1 MVATWHVAEAQ
12 ELIETPMASRAQAHN
27 INGEAAAASSLPD
40 QTLASPCL
48 SVVWQSRWGLPIGYA
63 VSSEALALEL
73 VARGVDLMYRPTP
86 WHMLGTIRHPMLRA
100 VAARMPRNDAPQV
113 SYDQADLFYTGHAG
127 YKIGYTM
134 LEVDGLPREWVA
146 ACNTMDEVWTPSRW
160 GATVFANAGVTRPIY
175 VMPLGYDPARFRPDG
190 PARRITGR
198 FTFLSVFEW
207 GERKA
212 PDVLL
217 RAYAAAFTR
226 RDDVVLILRVN
237 NFDAEVDVAR
247 QIAALRLPAN
257 APPIV
262 LLYNRHI
269 SDESLGAL
277 YRSADCFVLP
287 TRGEGWGLPI
297 LEAMACGL
305 PVIATDWSGQTE
317 FLHRTVGYPLRV
329 RRLVAADAKCPYYL
343 GWQWAE
349 PDIEHLV
356 ALMRHVYDHPDEA
369 RRVGARAAQETA
381 ARWTWAHA
389 AERIHRR
396 LTEILRA

>member
-1 MVATWHVAEAQ
+1 MTRPADSTS
-12 ELIETPMASRAQAHN
+12 ETTPARPPPDPHH
-27 INGEAAAASSLPD
+27 LPH
-40 QTLASPCL
+40 LA
-48 SVVWQSRWGLPIGYA
+48 VIWQSRWGIPIGYA

-73 VARGVDLMYRPTP
+73 VKRGVDLMYRPTP
-86 WHMLGTIRHPMLRA
+86 WHMQGTIRHSALLAATMRPLRD
-100 VAARMPRNDAPQV
+100 DAPQI
-113 SYDQADLFYTGHAG
+113 SYDQADLFYVDHPG

-146 ACNTMDEVWTPSRW
+146 ACNLMDEVWTPSHW
-160 GATVFANAGVTRPIY
+160 GATVFANAGVTRPIR
-175 VMPLGYDPARFRPDG
+175 VMPLGYDPTHFRPDG
-190 PARRITGR
+190 SARRVAGR

-212 PDVLL
+212 PDLLL

-226 RDDVVLILRVN
+226 HDDVLLVLRVN
-237 NFDAEVDVAR
+237 NFDSEVDVAQ
-247 QIAALRLPAN
+247 QIAALRLPVG
-257 APPIV
+257 APPVAMI
-262 LLYNRHI
+262 YNRHLS
-269 SDESLGAL
+269 SDSLATL

-317 FLHRTVGYPLRV
+317 FFHCGIGYPLRV

-343 GWQWAE
+343 GWRWAE
-349 PDIEHLV
+349 PDIDHLT

-369 RRVGARAAQETA
+369 RQVGARAAQEAA
-381 ARWTWAHA
+381 ARWTWMHA
-389 AERIHRR
+389 ADRICERLVD
-396 LTEILRA
+396 LTDIR

>member
-1 MVATWHVAEAQ
+1 MSQT
-12 ELIETPMASRAQAHN
+12 HN
-27 INGEAAAASSLPD
+27 ADTVVDSSQPDGAFSLP
-40 QTLASPCL
+40 SL
-48 SVVWQSRWGLPIGYA
+48 SIIWQSRWGIPIGYA

-73 VARGVDLMYRPTP
+73 AARGVDLMYRPTP
-86 WHMLGTIRHPMLRA
+86 WHMPGTIRHPMLLA
-100 VAARMPRNDAPQV
+100 AAARALRDDAPQV

-146 ACNTMDEVWTPSRW
+146 ACNAMDEVWTPSRW
-160 GATVFANAGVTRPIY
+160 GATVFANAGVTRPIH

-190 PARRITGR
+190 PARRIAGR

-212 PDVLL
+212 PDILL

-226 RDDVVLILRVN
+226 RDEVLLMLRVN
-237 NFDAEVDVAR
+237 NFDAGVDVAQ
-247 QIAALRLPAN
+247 QIAALRLPA
-257 APPIV
+257 ATPPIA

-317 FLHRTVGYPLRV
+317 FFHHEVGYPLRV

-343 GWQWAE
+343 GWRWAE
-349 PDIEHLV
+349 PDIEHLI
-356 ALMRHVYDHPDEA
+356 ALMRYVYDHPNEA
-369 RRVGARAAQETA
+369 RQMGARAAHEAT
-381 ARWTWAHA
+381 RWTWAHA

-396 LTEILRA
+396 LRDISGEQPQST

>member
-1 MVATWHVAEAQ
+1 MT
-12 ELIETPMASRAQAHN
+12 SQAHN
-27 INGEAAAASSLPD
+27 ADTVVDSSQPDGAFSLP
-40 QTLASPCL
+40 SL
-48 SVVWQSRWGLPIGYA
+48 SIIWQSRWGIPIGYA
-63 VSSEALALEL
+63 ISSEALALEL
-73 VARGVDLMYRPTP
+73 AARGVDLMYRPTP
-86 WHMLGTIRHPMLRA
+86 WHMPGTIRHPTLLA
-100 VAARMPRNDAPQV
+100 AAARALRDDAPQV
-113 SYDQADLFYTGHAG
+113 SYDQADLFYTDHTG

-146 ACNTMDEVWTPSRW
+146 ACNAMDEVWTPSRW
-160 GATVFANAGVTRPIY
+160 GATAFANAGVTRPIH

-190 PARRITGR
+190 PARRIAGR

-212 PDVLL
+212 PDILL
-217 RAYAAAFTR
+217 RAYTAAFTR
-226 RDDVVLILRVN
+226 RDDVLLMLRVN
-237 NFDAEVDVAR
+237 NFDAGVDVAQ
-247 QIAALRLPAN
+247 QIATLRLPA
-257 APPIV
+257 ATPPIA

-317 FLHRTVGYPLRV
+317 FFHHEVGYPLRV

-343 GWQWAE
+343 GWRWAE
-349 PDIEHLV
+349 PDIEHLI
-356 ALMRHVYDHPDEA
+356 ALMRYVYDHPDEA
-369 RRVGARAAQETA
+369 REKGARGAHEAT
-381 ARWTWAHA
+381 RWTWAHA
-389 AERIHRR
+389 AARIHRR
-396 LTEILRA
+396 LGDISGEQPQST

>member
-1 MVATWHVAEAQ
+1 MSQT
-12 ELIETPMASRAQAHN
+12 HN
-27 INGEAAAASSLPD
+27 ADTVVDSSQPDGAFSLP
-40 QTLASPCL
+40 SL
-48 SVVWQSRWGLPIGYA
+48 SIIWQSRWGIPIGYA

-73 VARGVDLMYRPTP
+73 AARGVDLMYRPTP
-86 WHMLGTIRHPMLRA
+86 WHMPGTIRHPALLA
-100 VAARMPRNDAPQV
+100 AAARALRDDAPQV

-146 ACNTMDEVWTPSRW
+146 ACNAMDEVWTPSRW
-160 GATVFANAGVTRPIY
+160 GATVFANAGVTRPIH

-190 PARRITGR
+190 LARRIAGR

-212 PDVLL
+212 PDILL

-226 RDDVVLILRVN
+226 RDDVLLMLRVN
-237 NFDAEVDVAR
+237 NFDAGVDVAQ
-247 QIAALRLPAN
+247 QIAALRLPA
-257 APPIV
+257 ATPPIA

-317 FLHRTVGYPLRV
+317 FFHHEVGYPLRV

-343 GWQWAE
+343 GWRWAE
-349 PDIEHLV
+349 PDIEHLI
-356 ALMRHVYDHPDEA
+356 ALMRYVYDHPDEA
-369 RRVGARAAQETA
+369 REKGARAAYEAT
-381 ARWTWAHA
+381 RWTWAHA

-396 LTEILRA
+396 LRDISGEQPQST

>member
-1 MVATWHVAEAQ
+1 MGDKTADAKVEHR
-12 ELIETPMASRAQAHN
+12 MKSQAHTHN
-27 INGEAAAASSLPD
+27 PDVAIAPLPSD
-40 QTLASPCL
+40 LHPSPRL

-73 VARGVDLMYRPTP
+73 MSRGVELIYRPTP
-86 WHMLGTIRHPMLRA
+86 WHMRGTIHHPALRA
-100 VAARMPRNDAPQV
+100 AATRAPRDDAPQV
-113 SYDQADLFYTGHAG
+113 SYDQADLFFTGHPG

-146 ACNTMDEVWTPSRW
+146 ACNAMDEVWTPSRW
-160 GATVFANAGVTRPIY
+160 GATVFANAGVARPII

-190 PARRITGR
+190 PARRLTGR

-212 PDVLL
+212 PEALL
-217 RAYAAAFTR
+217 RSYAAAFTR
-226 RDDVVLILRVN
+226 RDEVLLVLRVN
-237 NFDAEVDVAR
+237 NFDTEVDVAQ
-247 QIAALRLPAN
+247 QIAALRLPADI
-257 APPIV
+257 PPIA
-262 LLYNRHI
+262 LIYNRRI

-317 FLHRTVGYPLRV
+317 FFHSGVGYPLRV
-329 RRLVAADAKCPYYL
+329 RRLVAANAKCPYYL
-343 GWQWAE
+343 GWRWAE
-349 PDIEHLV
+349 PDGEHLI
-356 ALMRHVYDHPDEA
+356 ALMRYVYEHPDEA
-369 RRVGARAAQETA
+369 RSVGARAAQEA
-381 ARWTWAHA
+381 ATRWTWAHA
-389 AERIHRR
+389 AERIRQR
-396 LTEILRA
+396 LMALSGG